1 MYCIEDGDP
10 GQQDHLMDEIQFRR
24 AQPQDFPEILQIQ
37 SANYVAN
44 LSLEDRADGFLSAEF
59 THSQIAAMAADL
71 GIMVACDS
79 KASVLGYLCGFRR
92 DFNHQ
97 SPVVAKMLDSFAT
110 GEFEGR
116 PLNSYNTFIYGPVCI
131 RRAHRGRGLLRGLY
145 EALKREVAGEF
156 EVGAAFVARNNAH
169 SLRAHV
175 AGLGM
180 AEVGE
185 FEVNGNVYVTL
196 AFKVSSGT

>member
-1 MYCIEDGDP
+1 M
-10 GQQDHLMDEIQFRR
+10 
-24 AQPQDFPEILQIQ
+24 
-37 SANYVAN
+37 ANYLAN
-44 LSLEDRADGFLSAEF
+44 LSLEERADGFLSAEF
-59 THSQIAAMAADL
+59 TYAQIAAMAADL

-79 KASVLGYLCGFRR
+79 KESVLAYVCGSPR

-110 GEFEGR
+110 AEFEGR
-116 PLNSYNTFIYGPVCI
+116 PLNSYKTFIYGPVCI
-131 RRAHRGRGLLRGLY
+131 RSAHRGRGLLRGLY
-145 EALKREVAGEF
+145 EQLTREVAGTF
-156 EVGAAFVARNNAH
+156 EVGVAFVARSNPH

-180 AEVGE
+180 TEVGD

-196 AFKVSSGT
+196 AFKVS

>member
-1 MYCIEDGDP
+1 
-10 GQQDHLMDEIQFRR
+10 MDEIRFRR
-24 AQPQDFPEILQIQ
+24 AGAQDLHAILEIQA
-37 SANYVAN
+37 ANYVAN

-59 THSQIAAMAADL
+59 THAQIAAMAADL

-79 KASVLGYLCGFRR
+79 KESVLAYLCGFRC

-110 GEFEGR
+110 AEFEGR

-145 EALKREVAGEF
+145 EQLNARLRERSKWAWHLWP
-156 EVGAAFVARNNAH
+156 AAIRIRCAP
-169 SLRAHV
+169 
-175 AGLGM
+175 
-180 AEVGE
+180 
-185 FEVNGNVYVTL
+185 TL
-196 AFKVSSGT
+196 PGSV